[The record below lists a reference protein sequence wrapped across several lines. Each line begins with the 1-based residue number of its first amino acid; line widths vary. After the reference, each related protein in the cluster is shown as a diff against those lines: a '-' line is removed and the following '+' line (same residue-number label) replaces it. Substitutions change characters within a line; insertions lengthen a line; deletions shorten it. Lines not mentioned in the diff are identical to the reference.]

1 MQSTQFAETGAGPF
15 NGRQIKESWKR
26 PAANK
31 WCHMLEIPQNK
42 PIDIQLEQRVK
53 TLAEETT
60 RLTAVNAE
68 LRRRNEY
75 LTALHETAIGLL
87 DLLDK
92 EELLETILYRA
103 ALLSGTKH
111 GYIYL
116 LDPDG
121 TCLQML
127 VGMGF
132 FKGQLGRRVRLGE
145 GMGGKVW
152 QAEEPIAVDDYQ
164 LWPSRLPDSSLDPL
178 GPVVGIPLKSEKG
191 VLGVIGLARV
201 EKGKRFREEDV
212 TILGRFAE
220 LALLALEK
228 AQLITDARHELKERV
243 KTEAILRHSEQLYR
257 SLLESSPDPVVVYD
271 IEGRATHVNPAF
283 ERTFGFAREELLGRQ
298 IEFVPEENLPETRA
312 AIESML
318 SGNTIQLFETK
329 RLTKTGRVLDVQIS
343 SRLYNDRDGRPAGNI
358 VILRDISAAKRVEE
372 ELRQYHDQL
381 EELVAGRTAE
391 LAKTNARLAQ
401 EVEDRKRVEKKLR
414 KREVELKA
422 QSHHLAEVNTA
433 LKVLLKQRE
442 YDKKELADN
451 VLSNVKALIG
461 PYLERLQKSRLS
473 TDQLTLIN
481 ILESNLNNIISPF
494 ISRFSARNINLTPT
508 EIRVANLVK
517 EGKTNKEIAALLCLS
532 KNTILFHRYNIRKKL
547 GIKNKK
553 INLQAHLLSFE

>member
-1 MQSTQFAETGAGPF
+1 MTKNPQNETDCC
-15 NGRQIKESWKR
+15 QIEKRSRAMGEAADSLKES
-26 PAANK
+26 NS
-31 WCHMLEIPQNK
+31 
-42 PIDIQLEQRVK
+42 D
-53 TLAEETT
+53 
-60 RLTAVNAE
+60 
-68 LRRRNEY
+68 LRRRIEY

-103 ALLSGTKH
+103 ALLSGTRH

-121 TCLQML
+121 ACLQMQ

-152 QAEEPIAVDDYQ
+152 QVEKPIVVDDYK

-178 GPVVGIPLKSEKG
+178 GPVVGIPLKSEKR
-191 VLGVIGLARV
+191 VVGVIGLARV
-201 EKGKRFREEDV
+201 EKGKRFGEEDV

-228 AQLITDARHELKERV
+228 AQLITDARRELKERV
-243 KTEAILRHSEQLYR
+243 EAEAILRHSEQLYR

-318 SGNTIQLFETK
+318 SGDTIQLFETK

-358 VILRDISAAKRVEE
+358 VILRDISAAKKVEE

-391 LAKTNARLAQ
+391 LAKTNARLAR

-451 VLSNVKALIG
+451 VLSNVKELIG
-461 PYLERLQKSRLS
+461 PYLERLKKSRLG
-473 TDQLTLIN
+473 TDQLTHIS

-517 EGKTNKEIAALLCLS
+517 EGKTNKEIAAFLCLS

-553 INLQAHLLSFE
+553 INLQAHLISFE